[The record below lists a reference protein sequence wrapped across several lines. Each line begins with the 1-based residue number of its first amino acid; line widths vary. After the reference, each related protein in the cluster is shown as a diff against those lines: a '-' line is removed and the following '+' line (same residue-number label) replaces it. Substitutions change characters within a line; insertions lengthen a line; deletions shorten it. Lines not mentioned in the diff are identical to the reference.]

1 MSIRD
6 GNRWDG
12 LSKSLVIY
20 GSLRFDFVAVSA
32 SPLVRVRGV
41 GNRFRRILGP
51 DGINALRLYRTAAS
65 WARNLWVARNK
76 VFLMVPSL
84 VFKMPATVRSLR
96 PW

>member
-51 DGINALRLYRTAAS
+51 AGINALRL
-65 WARNLWVARNK
+65 
-76 VFLMVPSL
+76 
-84 VFKMPATVRSLR
+84 
-96 PW
+96 